1 MSAKPHQALCHPC
14 YSLFG
19 ASGDT
24 SSEAIQTIVS
34 NWLDRMEYLESSSL
48 QSLLDQEKQEE
59 LQAFQTC
66 SLTRRY
72 NAIVKRVALMGI
84 DTVNHLSRVG
94 REKEADSIGN
104 LLTDRFGRTLVAAF
118 KPSLLGA
125 DMRQSEQSLPT
136 G

>member
-1 MSAKPHQALCHPC
+1 M
-14 YSLFG
+14 G
-19 ASGDT
+19 
-24 SSEAIQTIVS
+24 S
-34 NWLDRMEYLESSSL
+34 NWQWLDRMEYLESSSL

-118 KPSLLGA
+118 KPSVLEA
-125 DMRQSEQSLPT
+125 DMRQSAQSLPT